1 MSRLRSK
8 GSDRNQILTKD
19 KMNENLISIVAVA
32 IPCAFYV
39 YNLFAA
45 KRKASQGVYVYV
57 KADLKD
63 IKAKSCHFNG
73 THDV

>member
-1 MSRLRSK
+1 M
-8 GSDRNQILTKD
+8 I
-19 KMNENLISIVAVA
+19 ENLISIMAMS

-39 YNLFAA
+39 FNIFAA

-73 THDV
+73 KHDV